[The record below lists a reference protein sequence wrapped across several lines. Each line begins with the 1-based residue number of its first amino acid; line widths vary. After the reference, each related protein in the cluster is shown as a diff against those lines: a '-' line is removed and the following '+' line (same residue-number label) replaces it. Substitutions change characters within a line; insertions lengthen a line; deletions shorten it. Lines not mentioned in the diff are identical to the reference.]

1 MKIYDLTTTLCGVLD
16 IQDHME
22 RHPDDF
28 SSEEHEAIEEVI
40 NLLIEGVTIEKDKY
54 GNVEQ

>member
-28 SSEEHEAIEEVI
+28 SEEAHEAIEEVVG
-40 NLLIEGVTIEKDKY
+40 LLVEGVKREKDID
-54 GNVEQ
+54 GIVEQ